1 MMIITIMIIMAIMTM
16 IMTMMI
22 LITMIINDN
31 LCSSRQDAT
40 LAHDAGAQDRKLD
53 TREAT

>member
-1 MMIITIMIIMAIMTM
+1 MIIAIMIIMTIMTM